1 MKSITFLLIMIMTN
15 QSMTIFN
22 FNKTSNIKD
31 WQVVDDVVM
40 GGISSGM
47 FSINKKGNG
56 VFTGNISLENN
67 GGFSSVRSRFKEIS
81 TKINSKIVLRIKG
94 DGKNYQFRVKEKS
107 SDSHSYITTFQT
119 SKEWETIN
127 IPLSELFPSYRGR
140 KIDLP
145 NFDKN
150 GIAEIGFLIANK
162 KTEKFNLE
170 IDSIV
175 LE

>member
-1 MKSITFLLIMIMTN
+1 MKYVILLLIMTMAN

-22 FNKTSNIKD
+22 FNKTSKIKD

-40 GGISSGM
+40 GGMSSGM
-47 FSINKKGNG
+47 FSINEKGHG
-56 VFTGNISLENN
+56 VFNGAVSLKKN
-67 GGFSSVRSRFKEIS
+67 GGFSSVRYRFKGIS
-81 TKINSKIVLRIKG
+81 TKAYSKIVLTIKG

-119 SKEWETIN
+119 SNEWETIN
-127 IPLSELFPSYRGR
+127 IPLSELYPSFRGR
-140 KIDLP
+140 KLDMP
-145 NFDKN
+145 NFDKD
-150 GIAEIGFLIANK
+150 GISEIAFLISNK
-162 KTEKFNLE
+162 KTENFNLQ